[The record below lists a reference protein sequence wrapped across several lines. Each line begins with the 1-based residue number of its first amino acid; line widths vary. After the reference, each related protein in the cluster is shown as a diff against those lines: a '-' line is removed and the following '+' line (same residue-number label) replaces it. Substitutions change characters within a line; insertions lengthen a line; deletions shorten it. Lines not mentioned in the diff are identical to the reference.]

1 MLLSKI
7 RKRIKAPVVD
17 AKRPVRVWIFAGE
30 LAETKPDKFFIAQLL
45 GGEKVVVGAVCI
57 FKIFKF
63 YDPSRKILAKSIEC
77 VILPFAFKNL

>member
-30 LAETKPDKFFIAQLL
+30 LAETKPDKFFIA
-45 GGEKVVVGAVCI
+45 
-57 FKIFKF
+57 
-63 YDPSRKILAKSIEC
+63 
-77 VILPFAFKNL
+77 